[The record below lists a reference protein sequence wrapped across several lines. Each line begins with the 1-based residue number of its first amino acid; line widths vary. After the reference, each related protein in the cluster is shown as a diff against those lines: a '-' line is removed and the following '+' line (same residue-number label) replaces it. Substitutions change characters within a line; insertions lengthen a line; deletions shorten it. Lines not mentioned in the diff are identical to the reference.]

1 MRRCYSLMIIKNI
14 NIMYIVT
21 FDKEDTFSITI
32 YTTNN
37 YILLTHFIIMFT
49 YIKLL
54 LFYLIFL
61 LCKPNIKCY
70 YTNFKTIDW
79 SNPLTLSEAILAGQA
94 AIEEVDSNSP
104 LSSSSLSTLSRR
116 KFIPSNIDYYPTW
129 SESYLYLK
137 PQRNIDEELR
147 QLKAEPP
154 RGLPNVMRYG

>member
-1 MRRCYSLMIIKNI
+1 M
-14 NIMYIVT
+14 
-21 FDKEDTFSITI
+21 FI
-32 YTTNN
+32 Y
-37 YILLTHFIIMFT
+37 L
-49 YIKLL
+49 KLL
-54 LFYLIFL
+54 LFHFIFL

-79 SNPLTLSEAILAGQA
+79 SNPLTLSEAILAEQA
-94 AIEEVDSNSP
+94 AIEEVPSNSP
-104 LSSSSLSTLSRR
+104 LSSLSSSSILSRR
-116 KFIPSNIDYYPTW
+116 KFIQPNIDYYPTW

>member
-1 MRRCYSLMIIKNI
+1 
-14 NIMYIVT
+14 
-21 FDKEDTFSITI
+21 
-32 YTTNN
+32 
-37 YILLTHFIIMFT
+37 MFT

-79 SNPLTLSEAILAGQA
+79 SNPLTLSEAILAEQA
-94 AIEEVDSNSP
+94 AIEEVDPNSP
-104 LSSSSLSTLSRR
+104 LSSSSSLSRLSRR
-116 KFIPSNIDYYPTW
+116 KFIPSTIDYYPTW